1 MPVYYHPLRAPGHPS
16 TFTLK
21 PRKFYDIKTFSVLSV
36 NTTTQYPSRK
46 ELVCMTLLEKM
57 ELRQRLEVVDIPDN
71 IEYHSLLSP
80 LEPTGVTGA

>member
-1 MPVYYHPLRAPGHPS
+1 M
-16 TFTLK
+16 
-21 PRKFYDIKTFSVLSV
+21 LSV